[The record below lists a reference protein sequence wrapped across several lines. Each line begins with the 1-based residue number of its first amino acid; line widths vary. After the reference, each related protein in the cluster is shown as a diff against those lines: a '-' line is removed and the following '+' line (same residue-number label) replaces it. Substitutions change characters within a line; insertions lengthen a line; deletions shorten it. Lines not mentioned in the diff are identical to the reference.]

1 MAILPF
7 HLHFYITNGNIK
19 SMESQLPK
27 KQVSKRKKD
36 GFHHGDLKNSAIAA
50 TTQLIAKKGSVEF
63 TIREVAKVIGV
74 SHVALFN
81 HFDDKS
87 AILAEVAK
95 NGFRGLSHS
104 MRTIK
109 TGKNSVLACAEAYV
123 EFGLDHPSEF
133 RAMFHPSIKPFTRF
147 PELLSFA
154 TESFEIL
161 KAEVK
166 KELLGESETECFAI
180 WGAAHGLTSLILD
193 NQFAGMLRAD
203 GSKSEGIAREA
214 IRIIVEGIL
223 RRK

>member
-1 MAILPF
+1 MQF
-7 HLHFYITNGNIK
+7 NITIGKTKN
-19 SMESQLPK
+19 MESQLPK
-27 KQVSKRKKD
+27 KQASKRKKD

-50 TTQLIAKKGSVEF
+50 TTQLITKKGNVEF

-104 MRTIK
+104 MRTK
-109 TGKNSVLACAEAYV
+109 KKRKSSVLACAEAYV
-123 EFGLDHPSEF
+123 EFGLDHPAEF

-147 PELLSFA
+147 PELLIA
-154 TESFEIL
+154 ANESFEIL

-166 KELLGESETECFAI
+166 KELLCESEIECFAI

-193 NQFAGMLRAD
+193 NQLAGLLGAD
-203 GSKSEGIAREA
+203 GTAAERIAREA
-214 IRIIVEGIL
+214 ISRIVEGIL
-223 RRK
+223 REK